1 MYLYPEALYA
11 GISPERFWSLS
22 LNEIIDCLE
31 AHYKREKERRKREI
45 WDNFILAETI
55 TGNLAAAFSE
65 DGQVIKAWDYYP
77 ELFAKEKELDDE
89 RRKQEELERYKE
101 AWRKRIAQ
109 FESRE

>member
-1 MYLYPEALYA
+1 M
-11 GISPERFWSLS
+11 
-22 LNEIIDCLE
+22 
-31 AHYKREKERRKREI
+31 
-45 WDNFILAETI
+45 AETI
-55 TGNLAAAFSE
+55 VGNLTAAFSE
-65 DGQVIKAWDYYP
+65 EGQILKAWDYYP

>member
-31 AHYKREKERRKREI
+31 AYYKREKEKRKQTI

-55 TGNLAAAFSE
+55 VGNLTAAFSE
-65 DGQVIKAWDYYP
+65 DGRTLKAWDYYP

-89 RRKQEELERYKE
+89 RRKQE
-101 AWRKRIAQ
+101 RIAQ

>member
-55 TGNLAAAFSE
+55 TENLAAAFSE

-89 RRKQEELERYKE
+89 RRKQEELERYKD

-109 FESRE
+109 FESQE